1 MNDITIK
8 LINLSYLFL
17 SFFIIKRLDL
27 PILRGSIH
35 TYAWAVIFI
44 ASVFF
49 ALGLLL
55 FNIPLG
61 FFGMSSPQALERIK
75 EIWWVAPLFP
85 FTCLIISLTLRVL
98 ILKIKQT
105 NKS

>member
-1 MNDITIK
+1 MSDITFKI
-8 LINLSYLFL
+8 INLVY
-17 SFFIIKRLDL
+17 FFSAFAILKRLNL
-27 PILRGSIH
+27 TILRDSLL
-35 TYAWAVIFI
+35 TDAWAGIFI

-49 ALGLLL
+49 TIGLLL
-55 FNIPLG
+55 FNIPFA
-61 FFGMSSPQALERIK
+61 FFGMGTPQATQSIK

-98 ILKIKQT
+98 ILRRKKT